1 MSMMLLTVTT
11 YLAAKKDALPFPG
24 QDNAQAGIVAAI
36 LLFVFNTFF
45 AVGWLVRTLL
55 RAL

>member
-55 RAL
+55 SAL